1 MASRA
6 SATRT
11 TVMIG
16 VGFHRVKCACEQI
29 SGFERK
35 LAICHKQILVQE
47 EGSGRWGFFA
57 FQPRYF
63 PPRTLR
69 PALVVAVPI
78 GCIAF

>member
-6 SATRT
+6 SATHP
-11 TVMIG
+11 TVMMG
-16 VGFHRVKCACEQI
+16 VGFHRVKCGCEQI
-29 SGFERK
+29 SGLERE
-35 LAICHKQILVQE
+35 LAICHEQILVQE

-63 PPRTLR
+63 LPRTFR